1 MFPAAGATA
10 ASSSC
15 ALEGG
20 RTVLQSDA
28 VRIYRVSVGSGR
40 HRHQQTAA
48 CALGRTG
55 RFTLPNGWHYST
67 AGRFI
72 AGSQQVNT
80 DTGDSYGFI
89 RLYDANGRRLLR
101 SIDVGGFGDARLLSF
116 PLLSAQGSLAWVE
129 SVYNASM
136 SAFTSHEIH
145 ESSNAA
151 EDIVVDGSPDID
163 PTSLAAAAHS
173 LYWQRAGQI
182 SSAPWS

>member
-1 MFPAAGATA
+1 LSVCARACWDCSDGSSWAGDVPGRRGN
-10 ASSSC
+10 
-15 ALEGG
+15 GG
-20 RTVLQSDA
+20 LVEQA
-28 VRIYRVSVGSGR
+28 
-40 HRHQQTAA
+40 
-48 CALGRTG
+48 
-55 RFTLPNGWHYST
+55 
-67 AGRFI
+67 
-72 AGSQQVNT
+72 NT
-80 DTGDSYGFI
+80 NTGDSYGFI

-116 PLLSAQGSLAWVE
+116 PLLSAQGSLAWVV